1 MSGIQL
7 NVMAYGFTTEYTASE
22 TKLSVSLGTRN
33 LFLATKKT
41 RNFTCVLK
49 VCDENNI
56 AALLPGYHTLSVIQ
70 YNFKYH
76 KLISNSL

>member
-1 MSGIQL
+1 MYSDYKKCPVFSI

-41 RNFTCVLK
+41 RNFTCV
-49 VCDENNI
+49 VC
-56 AALLPGYHTLSVIQ
+56 AKSVW
-70 YNFKYH
+70 
-76 KLISNSL
+76 